1 MIIMTSTESA
11 QSGQADGPP
20 ERIWFAEYDVLKSCA
35 ATLRA
40 AYTRGAVAATTSAE
54 RQWWRGKALAT
65 HDVVDQ
71 ARDRDR
77 DDLMT
82 RCRLLTDELDQI
94 GGLTDGGR
102 V

>member
-1 MIIMTSTESA
+1 MGTMTSTESA
-11 QSGQADGPP
+11 RPAAGAASGG
-20 ERIWFAEYDVLKSCA
+20 RVWFAEYDVLKSCA

-40 AYTRGAVAATTSAE
+40 AYTRRAVAATTDAE

-65 HDVVDQ
+65 HDVVDH